1 MLQKIYKNQEN
12 MAVGV
17 DEPAIAFKKTASNR
31 WNPNV
36 PFTCT
41 QEEFWEHI
49 HEIER
54 GEFMTIEEAD
64 KKFEAWKKEFLASR
78 MSLA

>member
-1 MLQKIYKNQEN
+1 MLQKIYKNQGN
-12 MAVGV
+12 VAVGV
-17 DEPAIAFKKTASNR
+17 EEPAVTFKKTASNR

-49 HEIER
+49 HKIER
-54 GEFMTIEEAD
+54 GKFTPLDEAN
-64 KKFEAWKKEFLASR
+64 KEFDVWKQEYLANRLS
-78 MSLA
+78 

>member
-1 MLQKIYKNQEN
+1 MLQKSYKNQGN
-12 MAVGV
+12 AVVGV
-17 DEPAIAFKKTASNR
+17 EEPAVAFKKTASNC

-54 GEFMTIEEAD
+54 GEFSTWEEHK
-64 KKFEAWKKEFLASR
+64 KKFNAWKKEYLTNR
-78 MSLA
+78 MQ

>member
-1 MLQKIYKNQEN
+1 MLQKIYKNQGN
-12 MAVGV
+12 VAVGV
-17 DEPAIAFKKTASNR
+17 EEPAVAFKKTASNR

-54 GEFMTIEEAD
+54 GAFYP
-64 KKFEAWKKEFLASR
+64 ASETHQR
-78 MSLA
+78 VSQWLDNQKS

>member
-1 MLQKIYKNQEN
+1 MLQESYKNQGNVGES
-12 MAVGV
+12 AV
-17 DEPAIAFKKTASNR
+17 AFKKTSSNK

-49 HEIER
+49 HQIER
-54 GEFMTIEEAD
+54 GEFSTWEEHK
-64 KKFEAWKKEFLASR
+64 KKFNAWKEEYLT
-78 MSLA
+78 SLMQ

>member
-1 MLQKIYKNQEN
+1 MLQKIYKNQGN

-17 DEPAIAFKKTASNR
+17 EEPAVAFKKTASNR

-54 GEFMTIEEAD
+54 GKFTPLEEAN
-64 KKFEAWKKEFLASR
+64 KEFDVWKQEYLANRLS
-78 MSLA
+78 

>member
-1 MLQKIYKNQEN
+1 MLQKIYKNQGN
-12 MAVGV
+12 VTVGV
-17 DEPAIAFKKTASNR
+17 EAPAVAFKKTASNR

-54 GEFMTIEEAD
+54 GEFSTWEEHK
-64 KKFEAWKKEFLASR
+64 KKFNAWKKEYLTNR
-78 MSLA
+78 MQ